1 MLSVKKPEND
11 PTTPMGASNLRHRL
25 LQLIR
30 YSTGISRAKH
40 HESNSLTPDTESPTG
55 VIPRKSLTDDPSVAD
70 LNWDHELLLMKGA
83 YEERGTPYHYC
94 LDDSQRKIN
103 GIPMNQHC
111 QMLCV
116 GPGPL
121 IGQEQQYAIVTCGF
135 NQRCCDN
142 QTTWG
147 KPGNHPASPS
157 IKERRLVLNEAFTNV
172 QRDFKGVCAPL
183 IKLKSAEYFK
193 SPYFAIGAPVKWK
206 VQKKWLSGKVIAHYP
221 GDDVLMP
228 YLVREEVQE
237 KDGHRRLY
245 VLNDEEILKDMDN
258 HAIINTIINPNPL
271 ATKSVRGILPMLK
284 SISTPVTAFTTHF
297 ERCKPLPPLHKSF
310 ANDDAYPSIHPS
322 IRPSTSDKL
331 KARSRSMSLTPPTI
345 NENVCYNRPVTP
357 ISRSSAPASIPV
369 KSRTSILK
377 PTSRRN
383 SLLLPPVRGN
393 IARGNNR
400 LKRER
405 IMVGDSGKSTD
416 DDSHVDIDQLV
427 IDYLSETDDETDEE
441 TEERKLEEGV
451 VRKQKAE
458 DGVANALALGR

>member
-1 MLSVKKPEND
+1 M
-11 PTTPMGASNLRHRL
+11 
-25 LQLIR
+25 
-30 YSTGISRAKH
+30 
-40 HESNSLTPDTESPTG
+40 
-55 VIPRKSLTDDPSVAD
+55 
-70 LNWDHELLLMKGA
+70 
-83 YEERGTPYHYC
+83 
-94 LDDSQRKIN
+94 
-103 GIPMNQHC
+103 
-111 QMLCV
+111 
-116 GPGPL
+116 
-121 IGQEQQYAIVTCGF
+121 
-135 NQRCCDN
+135 
-142 QTTWG
+142 
-147 KPGNHPASPS
+147 
-157 IKERRLVLNEAFTNV
+157 
-172 QRDFKGVCAPL
+172 
-183 IKLKSAEYFK
+183 
-193 SPYFAIGAPVKWK
+193 GAPVKWK
-206 VQKKWLSGKVIAHYP
+206 VQKKWMSGKVIAHYP
-221 GDDVLMP
+221 GDDVLMS

-237 KDGHRRLY
+237 KDGHRLLY

-331 KARSRSMSLTPPTI
+331 KARTRSMSLTPPTI
-345 NENVCYNRPVTP
+345 NENVCYNRSVTP